1 MPETLNTFCR
11 RCGAYTDTR
20 FVNFPEAEEIECR
33 CAVCGKYKDYYSYAK
48 APDPELDAKV
58 RLNRAL
64 KIICVLSF
72 IVFAA
77 VMFIHSMWGVKHE
90 LAALVTLIV
99 SAVICFGGAV
109 MVDEKADREWKAAR
123 KSINH

>member
-11 RCGAYTDTR
+11 RCGAYTETK

-33 CAVCGKYKDYYSYAK
+33 CAVCGKFKDYYSYAT

-72 IVFAA
+72 IAFIVTLT
-77 VMFIHSMWGVKHE
+77 IHSLWGVKHE

-99 SAVICFGGAV
+99 SAVTGFGGAV
-109 MVDEKADREWKAAR
+109 MIDEKTDEEWKKR
-123 KSINH
+123 GSQHG